1 LVLGI
6 VVSEQQ
12 LAQLQEWNTGITVR
26 GFIITIA
33 SASVALWILPLTA
46 NADEQYLPD
55 ANGCKVYDPNPQP
68 DETVTWSGRCLD
80 GYADGPGVVQWLLA
94 GKPGSRFEGMLVR
107 GKSEGQ
113 GSEVFQNGAR
123 FDGTFHEGERTGK
136 GISTFPNGDRYEGDW
151 LHDKHTG
158 HGVQTRANGDRYEG
172 EFADGKWSGKGTFT
186 SSSGERYSGDWIN
199 NKREGKGE
207 ELWGDGSRYVGE
219 FVNDKPAD
227 PKRITRQ
234 TYSTK
239 ETVTGSLIPKPVVT
253 GIEVPIDKGYA
264 QLTPEERRRVKSLY
278 ESMADGDEPPYPL
291 HGPRQILEAAERLQK
306 AMLVTGKL
314 TLAVTVNSK
323 GEPINVQSI
332 LSPDKQ
338 MTKIMAEVL
347 LLQKYSPGSCKG
359 VPCQMQ
365 YPLRIDFALR

>member
-1 LVLGI
+1 
-6 VVSEQQ
+6 
-12 LAQLQEWNTGITVR
+12 VR
-26 GFIITIA
+26 GSFITIA
-33 SASVALWILPLTA
+33 GAVFALWSLPFTA

-55 ANGCKVYDPNPQP
+55 ANGCKVYEANPQP

-80 GYADGPGVVQWLLA
+80 GYADGPGVVQWLLV

-113 GSEVFQNGAR
+113 GSVVFQNGAR
-123 FDGTFHEGERTGK
+123 FEGTFREGKRTGK
-136 GISTFPNGDRYEGDW
+136 
-151 LHDKHTG
+151 
-158 HGVQTRANGDRYEG
+158 GVQTRANGDRYEG
-172 EFADGKWSGKGTFT
+172 DFVDGMWSGKGTFT

-199 NKREGKGE
+199 NKREGKGD
-207 ELWGDGSRYVGE
+207 ELWGDGSRYVGA
-219 FVNDKPAD
+219 FVDDKPVD

-234 TYSTK
+234 PYSVK
-239 ETVTGSLIPKPVVT
+239 ETVTGSLVPKPVVT
-253 GIEVPIDKGYA
+253 GIEVPIDKSYA

-306 AMLVTGKL
+306 ALQVTGKL
-314 TLAVTVNSK
+314 TLAVTVDSK
-323 GEPINVQSI
+323 GEPISVQSI

-347 LLQKYSPGSCKG
+347 LLQKYSPASCKG

-365 YPLRIDFALR
+365 YPLRIDFAIRY